1 MTDPVSKDL
10 ATPVPVAVPIE
21 RRTSGLVAN
30 NPRCRPLFDLYQ
42 WAKAEGARSWN
53 QVETRFLEAM
63 SVFDASVA
71 ATAGRTDMTDAEK
84 SQLSADLQNGK
95 GDSFNDLLA
104 LLLENCSGIDT
115 LYIRNLVP
123 GLIVR
128 NHNLD
133 GVYPATGPIE
143 FLLEA
148 KMMGT
153 PRHVNSPRQRPIG
166 RPGSADL
173 DKRVKELA
181 FKSIDLKGEY
191 SRLRTAEGREQ
202 QSSGPGGGDLT
213 TWLRSTNPKIYFFI
227 AVRVVSDGDFA
238 RTIHWAHT
246 AQQVVDAV
254 GVYCFEPDGP
264 DGSGYRCR
272 SGAPADLEL
281 ERVLYRACTDLRAI
295 AERTREGTDR

>member
-1 MTDPVSKDL
+1 MTDPVPEV
-10 ATPVPVAVPIE
+10 AAEPVPVAVPLE
-21 RRTSGLVAN
+21 RRTSTLVAR
-30 NPRCRPLFDLYQ
+30 NPRCRPLFDLYE

-53 QVETRFLEAM
+53 QVESRFLEAM
-63 SVFDASVA
+63 FAFDESVA
-71 ATAGRTDMTDAEK
+71 ATAGRTDMTDADK

-95 GDSFNDLLA
+95 GDSFDDLLA
-104 LLLENCSGIDT
+104 LLLENCSSVDT

-128 NHNLD
+128 THNLD

-153 PRHVNSPRQRPIG
+153 PRHVNSPRQKPIG

-191 SRLRTAEGREQ
+191 SRLRTAEGIAQR
-202 QSSGPGGGDLT
+202 SGGPGGGDLT

-227 AVRVVSDGDFA
+227 AVRVVSDSDFV
-238 RTIHWAHT
+238 RTVQWAHT

-254 GVYCFEPDGP
+254 GLYCFEPIAP
-264 DGSGYRCR
+264 DGSGYRR
-272 SGAPADLEL
+272 RTGVPADLEL
-281 ERVLYRACTDLRAI
+281 ERILYRACTDLRAI
-295 AERTREGTDR
+295 AERTRESPE

>member
-1 MTDPVSKDL
+1 MTDPVADVAASS
-10 ATPVPVAVPIE
+10 VPVAVPIE
-21 RRTSGLVAN
+21 RRTSTLVAR
-30 NPRCRPLFDLYQ
+30 NPRCRPLFDLYE
-42 WAKAEGARSWN
+42 WAKAENARSWN
-53 QVETRFLEAM
+53 QVEGRFLNAM
-63 SVFDASVA
+63 SVFDESVA
-71 ATAGRTDMTDAEK
+71 ATAGRLDMTDAEK

-95 GDSFNDLLA
+95 GDFFNDLLA
-104 LLLENCSGIDT
+104 LLLETCSDVDT

-148 KMMGT
+148 KMTGT
-153 PRHVNSPRQRPIG
+153 PRHVNSPKQKATG

-191 SRLRTAEGREQ
+191 SRLRTAEGLGQ
-202 QSSGPGGGDLT
+202 QTAGPGGGDLT

-227 AVRVVSDGDFA
+227 AVRVVSDSDFA
-238 RTIHWAHT
+238 RTIQWAHT

-254 GVYCFEPDGP
+254 GVYCYEP
-264 DGSGYRCR
+264 DGSGTSGYRR
-272 SGAPADLEL
+272 RAGVPADLEL
-281 ERVLYRACTDLRAI
+281 ERILYRACTDLRAI
-295 AERTREGTDR
+295 AGRT